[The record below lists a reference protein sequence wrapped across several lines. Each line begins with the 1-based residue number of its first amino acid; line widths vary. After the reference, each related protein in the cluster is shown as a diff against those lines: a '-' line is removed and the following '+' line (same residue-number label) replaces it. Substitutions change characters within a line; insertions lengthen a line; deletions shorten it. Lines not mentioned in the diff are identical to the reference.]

1 MVVHIRKSIIIV
13 SLIVLVIAGGIC
25 THFGIHWFY
34 RQSYP
39 TSYASIVQKYAQ
51 MYEIDPLFIYAVIK
65 TESDFDHD
73 AVSEADARGLTQ
85 VAETTFDW
93 IKGKLGEEDTVFSDL
108 FDPEVSIRYGSYFL
122 HYLYE
127 EFGSY
132 EMAAAAYHAGRGAVS
147 EWVEDPSLS
156 HDGESLHTIPSTATA
171 HYVNKVMQAYERY
184 TSLYPDGISSAD
196 QK

>member
-39 TSYASIVQKYAQ
+39 TPYASIVQKYAQ

-108 FDPEVSIRYGSYFL
+108 FDPEVSIR
-122 HYLYE
+122 
-127 EFGSY
+127 
-132 EMAAAAYHAGRGAVS
+132 
-147 EWVEDPSLS
+147 
-156 HDGESLHTIPSTATA
+156 
-171 HYVNKVMQAYERY
+171 
-184 TSLYPDGISSAD
+184 
-196 QK
+196 